1 MQPEYS
7 DSVHGVDDDQLAAI
21 VNDLPTLPNIRAED
35 ADRFSQAIRALVET
49 RAQDGWTNEGKQDV
63 AVFVMVNRPRQ
74 VGEKHGA
81 KPFADPIANNAPL
94 LGNLFLTNRDASAGR
109 VMPMPVTD
117 VNEILDWLEDNGL
130 TDQPLV
136 TIYRG
141 SKKMVTRRRGIGNLA
156 HNDPIREHPPSASLD
171 ELLKALNFFHL
182 NSLLTPTC
190 CLPDVWEKGREN
202 EYVPSR
208 RPEKCIQRGLVLA
221 LNYWFHGVVRADHE
235 DTTNI
240 GRIDVRLLIKSDQGH
255 PLTYWAIIEL
265 KVIKSFVN
273 AKIGCDP
280 NRVNDSVNIN
290 LLIEGI
296 RQAWAYQQ
304 NRETDI
310 GLLEVFDLRKDKR
323 TNLIRD
329 DKVIAGTTQY
339 TPTPKQHVRPIFGKA
354 RDARIAG
361 FTG

>member
-1 MQPEYS
+1 M
-7 DSVHGVDDDQLAAI
+7 
-21 VNDLPTLPNIRAED
+21 RAE
-35 ADRFSQAIRALVET
+35 
-49 RAQDGWTNEGKQDV
+49 
-63 AVFVMVNRPRQ
+63 
-74 VGEKHGA
+74 
-81 KPFADPIANNAPL
+81 
-94 LGNLFLTNRDASAGR
+94 
-109 VMPMPVTD
+109 
-117 VNEILDWLEDNGL
+117 
-130 TDQPLV
+130 
-136 TIYRG
+136 
-141 SKKMVTRRRGIGNLA
+141 
-156 HNDPIREHPPSASLD
+156 
-171 ELLKALNFFHL
+171 
-182 NSLLTPTC
+182 
-190 CLPDVWEKGREN
+190 
-202 EYVPSR
+202 
-208 RPEKCIQRGLVLA
+208 
-221 LNYWFHGVVRADHE
+221 HE

-273 AKIGCDP
+273 AKKGCDP